1 MSARAATAV
10 TVAILGSG
18 ALVGLPAVS
27 ASAADSAHSPAGITV
42 VGHRGA
48 PAYAPE
54 NTLPSVEKAAELG
67 FRWVENDVQR
77 TKDGELIVL
86 HDTTL
91 TRTTDVEQVFPD
103 RAPWNVRDFT
113 AAEIARLD
121 AGTWYDP
128 SFAGT
133 RIPTLKEYLHEIT
146 QTHQNLILELKSPDL
161 YPGIEAETLAE
172 LRNSGWLDRGHVRHR
187 LVVQSFDA
195 KSIKEV
201 HKQRP
206 DVKTGFLG
214 TPTQAQLPEYAR
226 FADQINPS
234 HTTIGADWVAAAH
247 ALKGPHD
254 KALEVFTW
262 TVDTPNDTVV
272 AADKGVDGIISNA
285 PDVVRDALG
294 G

>member
-1 MSARAATAV
+1 V

-18 ALVGLPAVS
+18 ALVGLPATT
-27 ASAADSAHSPAGITV
+27 AAAADSAHSPADITV

-54 NTLPSVEKAAELG
+54 NTLPSVDKAARLG

-77 TKDGELIVL
+77 TKDGVLVVL

-121 AGTWYDP
+121 AGSWYDP
-128 SFAGT
+128 AFAGT
-133 RIPTLKEYLHEIT
+133 RIPTLKQYLDKIT
-146 QTHQNLILELKSPDL
+146 RTRQNLILELKSPDL
-161 YPGIEAETLAE
+161 YPGIEAQTLGQ
-172 LRNSGWLDRGHVRHR
+172 LREQGWLDRRHVRNR

-214 TPTQAQLPEYAR
+214 TPTEAQLPEYAR

-247 ALKGPHD
+247 ALKGPH
-254 KALEVFTW
+254 KKPLEVFTW
-262 TVDTPNDTVV
+262 TVDTPADTVV
-272 AADKGVDGIISNA
+272 AANKGVDGIISNA
-285 PDVVRDALG
+285 PDVVRGALG
-294 G
+294 GD